1 MSLKSK
7 VTPFVEKL
15 KSDPPI
21 LLVCTLVCSFWLGRT
36 SHELPSKA
44 EICKEYIDEVESLR
58 IQISNLEDKI
68 KLLEAQLDRCRK
80 ECDER
85 VRTKL
90 DLKERECEDSLS
102 KKIAQIK
109 ENYIHFKCQNCKRL
123 GMCK

>member
-7 VTPFVEKL
+7 VTPFVTKL

-21 LLVCTLVCSFWLGRT
+21 LLVCTLVCSFWLGRMT
-36 SHELPSKA
+36 HEPPLKA
-44 EICKEYIDEVESLR
+44 EICKEYTDEIEVLR
-58 IQISNLEDKI
+58 VHISNLEDKL
-68 KLLEAQLDRCRK
+68 KLLESQLDRCRK

-90 DLKERECEDSLS
+90 DIKERECEESLS
-102 KKIAQIK
+102 KRIAQVK

-123 GMCK
+123 GRCK